1 MGDYWFWVPTETW
14 VFSHLLS
21 DPQELPEKNPQT
33 TKEQRIEL
41 IKTHVYHQ
49 TCEQKLIYFSQLM
62 SAIKP
67 ILHSQPRSNRSWLW
81 SRTLTCTPTP
91 TPPDNLFPIFLIWSG
106 EFAPSHHWFLGKQVP
121 ARGYFCPASTSKIR
135 GKYIA
140 FVLGQ
145 AESQHLKNHFF
156 HLNYALHIVLQNLVT

>member
-49 TCEQKLIYFSQLM
+49 TCEQKLIYVSQCQQ
-62 SAIKP
+62 SNPSPTA
-67 ILHSQPRSNRSWLW
+67 SQEVIEVGYEVTHL
-81 SRTLTCTPTP
+81 LAHTP
-91 TPPDNLFPIFLIWSG
+91 TPPNNLFAIFLIWSRG
-106 EFAPSHHWFLGKQVP
+106 FAPSHRWFLDKQVP
-121 ARGYFCPASTSKIR
+121 ACGYFCPASTSKIR
-135 GKYIA
+135 GEYVA

-145 AESQHLKNHFF
+145 AESQHLENHFF
-156 HLNYALHIVLQNLVT
+156 NLNSALHIMVQNLVT

>member
-49 TCEQKLIYFSQLM
+49 TCEQKLIYVSQLM
-62 SAIKP
+62 SAIKSIP
-67 ILHSQPRSNRSWLW
+67 HSQPRSNRSWLW
-81 SRTLTCTPTP
+81 SHTLTCTHTP
-91 TPPDNLFPIFLIWSG
+91 TPPDNLFAIFLIWSWG
-106 EFAPSHHWFLGKQVP
+106 FAPSHHWFLGKQVP
-121 ARGYFCPASTSKIR
+121 ACGYFCPASTSKIR
-135 GKYIA
+135 GEYIA

-145 AESQHLKNHFF
+145 AESQHLENHFF
-156 HLNYALHIVLQNLVT
+156 NLNSALHIMLQNLVT